1 LSWERPTGC
10 TGGLLKNQADMA
22 VIRGKAEIRSARKLF
37 EFAENNL
44 KTSRSHACKRRL
56 FRYVE
61 EIPRANKRNFKPI
74 KGIRAVHRVET
85 IDSQNLLLRNLSCY
99 CDNCLECEECTNIA
113 QVGSCTAIELVSDS
127 TNSSNENTFLER
139 EQNESIADLI
149 TEGTIFAVLC
159 DDDGHD
165 FYLLK
170 ATSESIILQ
179 ENESDEWGASFPRGS
194 SVIRGMY
201 FAKKN
206 FEVLKYKCGLVVFY
220 REINK
225 QFSDCGYFICESN
238 HQQ

>member
-1 LSWERPTGC
+1 
-10 TGGLLKNQADMA
+10 
-22 VIRGKAEIRSARKLF
+22 
-37 EFAENNL
+37 
-44 KTSRSHACKRRL
+44 
-56 FRYVE
+56 
-61 EIPRANKRNFKPI
+61 
-74 KGIRAVHRVET
+74 
-85 IDSQNLLLRNLSCY
+85 
-99 CDNCLECEECTNIA
+99 LECEECTNIA